1 MFFIA
6 DLCFT
11 LNEIAIAS
19 YADDNN
25 PYMIANYVDD
35 LITNLEQESNSLFEW
50 FLKRS
55 FEK

>member
-11 LNEIAIAS
+11 VNEIAIAS

-25 PYMIANYVDD
+25 LYMIANNVDD

-50 FLKRS
+50 F
-55 FEK
+55 